1 MNINS
6 VNTCA
11 GNLDWIG
18 MKCLCSFPEYLL
30 YKRIIILGCVLLML
44 MINHHPKKTSDF
56 LKMLVI

>member
-1 MNINS
+1 MDW
-6 VNTCA
+6 
-11 GNLDWIG
+11 NLDWIG

-30 YKRIIILGCVLLML
+30 YKRIIILGCVLLMV